1 MKRTTIKGKLFQII
15 MLSTISSFLIICLVY
30 FSALST
36 MGKKNIENS
45 MHIFLGQ
52 VVSYFDEGYFNLVN
66 IMQNLEPGG
75 ETGGT
80 VVSYLTETD
89 SYEKAVKKGEMDQ
102 EIADTMFTN
111 LNIEKISYFDSVKDH
126 FVCGNI
132 SDISDYCSAKT
143 VLKTVGDHTFF
154 AADRNSSDRDQRLMI
169 SIIKEQQNFETAKLD
184 IYVEQSIELSNNLE
198 YDLLQVNGDGI
209 VCYSESDSFERGT
222 PLNIA
227 TDSQRSY
234 QIFRQREH
242 FLMAAQSKMGVY
254 YALAL
259 PISLYNYEVRQW
271 QWRMAAVVLISLAL
285 FYCAVMAIYQM
296 IVKPLRK
303 LNREIERTGKG
314 NFEMIADDTS
324 IEEFHQIMTA
334 MNQMK
339 QDIQVLQETKLE
351 EQKKSEKAEI
361 EKLMYQINPHF
372 VLNTLYSI
380 QWMAQKSGNIELREF
395 VHNLMAIL
403 SYNLGKEKDVS
414 TLRTEIEIA
423 KRYVDIQRQR
433 YDFDIRME
441 IEDGSWLDA
450 PTIRMLLQPL
460 IENTLQHGLG
470 ACGRLEL
477 WIFHDPISHYGVI
490 IVRDHGDGLSKE
502 KLLELNLPLGADE
515 TANKRTGIGLRY
527 VRSVLETFYK
537 GQALLHV
544 NSILGGGTT
553 VTILIP
559 LDKGKEGTET

>member
-1 MKRTTIKGKLFQII
+1 
-15 MLSTISSFLIICLVY
+15 
-30 FSALST
+30 
-36 MGKKNIENS
+36 
-45 MHIFLGQ
+45 
-52 VVSYFDEGYFNLVN
+52 
-66 IMQNLEPGG
+66 
-75 ETGGT
+75 
-80 VVSYLTETD
+80 
-89 SYEKAVKKGEMDQ
+89 
-102 EIADTMFTN
+102 
-111 LNIEKISYFDSVKDH
+111 
-126 FVCGNI
+126 
-132 SDISDYCSAKT
+132 
-143 VLKTVGDHTFF
+143 
-154 AADRNSSDRDQRLMI
+154 
-169 SIIKEQQNFETAKLD
+169 
-184 IYVEQSIELSNNLE
+184 
-198 YDLLQVNGDGI
+198 
-209 VCYSESDSFERGT
+209 
-222 PLNIA
+222 
-227 TDSQRSY
+227 
-234 QIFRQREH
+234 
-242 FLMAAQSKMGVY
+242 
-254 YALAL
+254 
-259 PISLYNYEVRQW
+259 
-271 QWRMAAVVLISLAL
+271 
-285 FYCAVMAIYQM
+285 
-296 IVKPLRK
+296 
-303 LNREIERTGKG
+303 
-314 NFEMIADDTS
+314 
-324 IEEFHQIMTA
+324 MTA